1 MKTISVNTE
10 QQKEELMRK
19 VMKTSSLVH
28 TVVCTANDI
37 AHTQMLDTIEHL
49 KDAGM
54 FRRGVKRYAMEA
66 LRHYGRYEKI
76 SKSDTGDR
84 EALHVD
90 YLDFAQ
96 ESLEADVR
104 NLYFSAKMFLDRRKE
119 DNTAVKADVI
129 AAEALLFSAIRIFD
143 SVMEY
148 AKEKHG
154 YDFTDYFSVA
164 RLTKVLSM
172 WKIVSDEVVGMEVR
186 KIEDNNINLA
196 INVIAN
202 RITSPDFINRTG
214 YRAIMLDDKLREQ
227 FADETDMT
235 RL

>member
-19 VMKTSSLVH
+19 VMNTSSLVH

-66 LRHYGRYEKI
+66 LRHYGMYEDI
-76 SKSDTGDR
+76 RKSDTGDR

-96 ESLEADVR
+96 EAVEADVR

-143 SVMEY
+143 SVMAHARER
-148 AKEKHG
+148 HG
-154 YDFTDYFSVA
+154 HDFTGYFGEA
-164 RLTKVLSM
+164 RLTKVLSL
-172 WKIVSDEVVGMEVR
+172 WRTVSDEAVGMNVS

-202 RITSPDFINRTG
+202 KIISPDFINRTG

-227 FADETDMT
+227 FADEMDIT